1 MSHIKSES
9 FCVHPWTN
17 LLVNN
22 PGNYDFCC
30 ITNKNMI
37 RGEDGKPLLAGN
49 GDMPEEAWNAKS
61 IRDVRKAMLK
71 GEKLDICKNC
81 WHQESIGKESYRTR
95 HNQEWEQRVGTEEL
109 ERRIQYSLKNDYT
122 VDTVPDY
129 LDLRLGNIC
138 NLKCRMCNP
147 WNSNQIEKE
156 HNSLKTNNKYA
167 DIWSRQT
174 DSDINIPNL
183 KNDWVEGDELWRQ
196 LNSYIPKLK
205 KVYFTG
211 GEPTLVE
218 DVYHFMKEIIA
229 VGYQDKIDIMFNTNC
244 TNLQPRFIEALSKFR
259 NVQINASVDGV
270 GEVNNYIRH
279 PSNWKSIN
287 KNLRQIAHM
296 PNVHL
301 DMSPVIMIYN
311 ILHISEL
318 MSYAEELSKACGRVI
333 DVDFLY
339 CQTPAHLDP
348 MNLDEETRTAAFI
361 SLYKTQESWL
371 YNNSDITRNNVDSY
385 LNMLEGNRNDNWEQN
400 MSDFWDAT
408 EIWDKTRGQTF
419 KQSIPNLYRMLHGK
433 K

>member
-1 MSHIKSES
+1 MKSDS

-30 ITNKNMI
+30 ITHRNTIK
-37 RGEDGKPLLAGN
+37 GEDGQTLLVDN
-49 GDMPEEAWNAKS
+49 GDTPEEAWNATS
-61 IRDVRKAMLK
+61 IRNARKAMLN

-81 WHQESIGKESYRTR
+81 WHQESVGKESYRTR
-95 HNQEWEQRVGTEEL
+95 HNNEWEQRLGKEEL
-109 ERRIQYSLKNDYT
+109 ERRIQYSLDNDYT
-122 VDTVPDY
+122 VDTTPDY

-156 HNSLKTNNKYA
+156 HNNIKTNNKYA

-174 DSDINIPNL
+174 DSNINIPDL

-218 DVYHFMKEIIA
+218 DVYNFMKEIIDM
-229 VGYQDKIDIMFNTNC
+229 GYQDKIDIMFNTNC
-244 TNLQPRFIEALSKFR
+244 TNLQPRFIEKLSKFR
-259 NVQINASVDGV
+259 TVQINASIDAY
-270 GEVNNYIRH
+270 GETNNYIRY
-279 PSNWKSIN
+279 PSNWKAID
-287 KNLRQIAHM
+287 KNIQAIAEL

-301 DMSPVIMIYN
+301 DISPVIMIYN
-311 ILHISEL
+311 VLQILRLLQWVEW
-318 MSYAEELSKACGRVI
+318 LSQECGKVI

-339 CQTPAHLDP
+339 CQHPTYLDP
-348 MNLDEETRTAAFI
+348 MNLSERVRGEAFI
-361 SLYKTQESWL
+361 SLFRAQEMWL
-371 YNNSDITRNNVDSY
+371 YKNSEITRNNVDSY
-385 LNMLEGNRNDNWEQN
+385 LNMLEGDRNENWEQN
-400 MSDFWDAT
+400 MKDFWDMT
-408 EIWDKTRGQTF
+408 EIWDKTRGQSF
-419 KQSIPNLYRMLHGK
+419 RNVDPNLWELLRDSE
-433 K
+433 

>member
-1 MSHIKSES
+1 MKSDS

-30 ITNKNMI
+30 IKHRNTIK
-37 RGEDGKPLLAGN
+37 GEDGQTLLVDN
-49 GDMPEEAWNAKS
+49 GDTPEEAWNATS
-61 IRDVRKAMLK
+61 IRNARKAMLN

-81 WHQESIGKESYRTR
+81 WHQESVGKESYRTR
-95 HNQEWEQRVGTEEL
+95 HNNEWEQRLGKEEL
-109 ERRIQYSLKNDYT
+109 ERRIQYSLDNDYT
-122 VDTVPDY
+122 VDTTPDY

-156 HNSLKTNNKYA
+156 HNNIKTNNKYA

-174 DSDINIPNL
+174 DSNINIPDL

-218 DVYHFMKEIIA
+218 DVYNFMKEIIDM
-229 VGYQDKIDIMFNTNC
+229 GYQDKIDIMFNTNC
-244 TNLQPRFIEALSKFR
+244 TNLQPRFIEKLSKFR
-259 NVQINASVDGV
+259 KVQINASIDAY
-270 GEVNNYIRH
+270 GETNNYIRY
-279 PSNWKSIN
+279 PSNWKAID
-287 KNLRQIAHM
+287 KNIQAIAEL

-301 DMSPVIMIYN
+301 DISPVIMIYN
-311 ILHISEL
+311 VLQILRLLQWVEW
-318 MSYAEELSKACGRVI
+318 LSQECGKVI

-339 CQTPAHLDP
+339 CQHPTYLDP
-348 MNLDEETRTAAFI
+348 MNLTERVRCEAVI
-361 SLYKTQESWL
+361 SLFRAQEMWL
-371 YNNSDITRNNVDSY
+371 YKNSEITRNNVDSY
-385 LNMLEGNRNDNWEQN
+385 LNMLEGDRNENWEQN
-400 MSDFWDAT
+400 MKDFWDMT
-408 EIWDKTRGQTF
+408 EIWDKTRGQSF
-419 KQSIPNLYRMLHGK
+419 RNVDPNLWELLRDSE
-433 K
+433 